1 MSNTKRYIE
10 TIDALR
16 ECSQTLCEIAGDL
29 ERWFGS
35 PAQDALPAEPDVQAQ
50 PKLEAV
56 PTLEEVR
63 AVLAEKT
70 RAGLTDQVRGLIE
83 KYGAERLSE
92 VNPKDYL
99 ALLKDAE
106 VLHVN

>member
-16 ECSQTLCEIAGDL
+16 ECSHTLCELADDL
-29 ERWFGS
+29 EQWFGL
-35 PAQDALPAEPDVQAQ
+35 PEQDTLPAEADTQAQ
-50 PKLEAV
+50 PKLEVV

-70 RAGLTDQVRGLIE
+70 RAGLTEQVRGLIE

-92 VNPKDYL
+92 VNASDYL

-106 VLHVN
+106 VLHAK

>member
-16 ECSQTLCEIAGDL
+16 ECSHTLREIADDL

-35 PAQDALPAEPDVQAQ
+35 PAQDTLPAEPDLQAQ
-50 PKLEAV
+50 PKFAAV
-56 PTLEEVR
+56 PMLEEVR

-106 VLHVN
+106 VLHAN

>member
-16 ECSQTLCEIAGDL
+16 ECSHILCELADDL

-35 PAQDALPAEPDVQAQ
+35 PEQDTLPTEPDAQAQ

-70 RAGLTDQVRGLIE
+70 RAGMTDQVRGLIE
-83 KYGAERLSE
+83 KYGASRLSE

-99 ALLKDAE
+99 VLLKDAE
-106 VLHVN
+106 VLHAN